1 MMFGKQYDLRWF
13 FMFSVSGCPDAVACV
28 KGGEQAPCLTGRV
41 EFYQK
46 SEGVL
51 LVARV
56 SGLPRENETGFFAFH
71 IHEGGACSGKDFADT
86 GGHYNPES
94 RPHPFHAGDL
104 PPLLSSNGRAFLTVL
119 TDRFCVKDVIGR
131 TVVIHGGPDD
141 FHTQPSG
148 DAGTKIACGLIC
160 RK

>member
-1 MMFGKQYDLRWF
+1 
-13 FMFSVSGCPDAVACV
+13 MFSVSGCPDAVACV

-86 GGHYNPES
+86 GGHYNPRNS
-94 RPHPFHAGDL
+94 AHPNHAGDL
-104 PPLLSSNGRAFLTVL
+104 PPLMADFGNAYMKVL
-119 TDRFCVKDVIGR
+119 TGRFHVEQIIGR
-131 TVVIHGGPDD
+131 TVILHSNPDD
-141 FHTQPSG
+141 FHTRPSG
-148 DAGTKIACGLIC
+148 NAGTKIACGVIQ
-160 RK
+160 RI

>member
-1 MMFGKQYDLRWF
+1 MRKL
-13 FMFSVSGCPDAVACV
+13 SLCPDAVARIG
-28 KGGEQAPCLTGRV
+28 GGEQAPCLKGSV
-41 EFYQK
+41 KFYQLPG
-46 SEGVL
+46 GVL
-51 LVARV
+51 VEAELT
-56 SGLPRENETGFFAFH
+56 GLPCDPPSGFFAFH

-86 GGHYNPES
+86 GGHYNPRNS
-94 RPHPFHAGDL
+94 AHPNHAGDL